1 MTTKRWMKV
10 HVALESCSTCFNQRF
25 SIGPKQLPA
34 GTIWPRRAL
43 HQLPD
48 CPILQSPASRPSA
61 PPLAHTE
68 IVLKTCS
75 LFNWAI
81 QWAAWGGW
89 SLNLSGQLGEFSS
102 DSWFYCLPVGSG
114 GDAQWVKCTS
124 WLIDWVS
131 TQRADRYWDRS
142 NAVLVKKLQLII
154 FIWWPYLLLTCVM
167 YRIWGELRSWSFDD
181 WWCRFRD
188 VCFAPKKKVVDRIWI
203 IVYFVATPKIIY
215 DDITSDGCPLSDEA
229 HQNLKSDQKRKY
241 ATFKSL
247 YILSLAQLV
256 SVLSI

>member
-188 VCFAPKKKVVDRIWI
+188 VCFAPKKKSWTE
-203 IVYFVATPKIIY
+203 FE
-215 DDITSDGCPLSDEA
+215 L
-229 HQNLKSDQKRKY
+229 
-241 ATFKSL
+241 
-247 YILSLAQLV
+247 
-256 SVLSI
+256 LSISWQLHRLFMMISLRMVVCLVTKRTKICSPIKKENMLHSSPSIYYPLLS